1 MTRVGTRI
9 AAGVRN
15 GLLRPGPDPTY
26 ADGDDSTWMGVD
38 WPAMTRRVTVGEHE
52 IAVLDTGGG
61 SDRPALVLLHGV
73 SGRWQNWL
81 LTIPAFMGTHRC
93 IAPDLPGFGDSSL
106 APRAGVSIRGYARM
120 VDDLCQ
126 ALGVERAVVVGNSMG
141 GFVGAELALSSPA
154 RVERLVL
161 VSAAG
166 LSIEYVRREPLLAA
180 ARVLSVTGARSVG
193 YSKQIIT
200 RHRLRRAALQMFL
213 RYPERL
219 SLPLAWE
226 LMQGSGKPGFVHAL
240 DALTSYSFRDRLRD
254 IDVPVLIVWGENDLL
269 VPVGDAARF
278 ERLIGPNARRVIF
291 EDTGHAP
298 MIERPSRFN
307 EVLDGFLRDES
318 RPEDDVTGVHGGA
331 AQDARAAA
339 GA

>member
-1 MTRVGTRI
+1 MTRVRTRI

-26 ADGDDSTWMGVD
+26 ADGDDAAWMQVD
-38 WPAMTRRVTVGEHE
+38 WPAMTRRVAVGDHE
-52 IAVLDTGGG
+52 INVVDTGAGDG
-61 SDRPALVLLHGV
+61 RPVLVLLHGL

-93 IAPDLPGFGDSSL
+93 IAPDLPGFGASSM
-106 APRAGVSIRGYARM
+106 AADGISIRGYARL
-120 VDDLCQ
+120 VDELCD
-126 ALGVERAVVVGNSMG
+126 ALGVRRAVVVGNSMG
-141 GFVGAELALSSPA
+141 GFVGAELALAFPT
-154 RVERLVL
+154 RVEKLVL

-180 ARVLSVTGARSVG
+180 ARVLSVTGSRSLP
-193 YSKQIIT
+193 YSERIVS
-200 RHRLRRAALQMFL
+200 RPRLRRAALQMFI

-219 SLPLAWE
+219 SSALAWE

-240 DALTSYSFRDRLRD
+240 DALTSYSFRERLAE

-269 VPVGDAARF
+269 VPVGDARRF
-278 ERLIGPNARRVIF
+278 ERLIGANARRVIF

-298 MIERPSRFN
+298 MLERPSRFN
-307 EVLDGFLRDES
+307 DVLAAFLAGDR

-331 AQDARAAA
+331 AQDRRAASA
-339 GA
+339 